1 MFADFDIVFVG
12 AAVCRAE
19 LVGAHL
25 DGPQFG
31 IAGGEQNAR
40 HDFVFFFHRV

>member
-1 MFADFDIVFVG
+1 MFADFNIVFVR

-40 HDFVFFFHRV
+40 HDFVFFFHCV